1 MAITNPG
8 PGSPDPQPPPGAD
21 AFDVPSAN
29 WRLIGQMLEAG
40 RRDAS
45 AAGSGSSGIGAFLQH
60 PINTLLTWLAYV
72 VAWLLSKLLCV
83 VAFVMRLIT
92 SVDDAAAP
100 GLDAVVRA
108 SLEHVFQLPVGGTSP
123 RKVAGAL
130 NTEDTGRKL
139 GADIIAS
146 LTSGVGASSQLQ
158 PGSTA
163 AENFLAKLAHI
174 GIEGWVEGFI
184 GEAVSLGQFKAIM
197 ELTPIMAD
205 VLGLGRLSR
214 RVLAPPLKILVEDPY
229 TWKLNLAYRP
239 TLLAHDQAIREYLR
253 GAAGWDRAKLDDT
266 LGRQGFNA
274 AAIDAL
280 INLNTKR
287 LADSDVDY
295 LVARG
300 HWSQAQGVQAYRDV
314 GYDEAT
320 ANILLALAID
330 KRLDAHN
337 QELLNAQID
346 AFMNGE
352 IDAGALHD
360 AFTQSTM
367 PDGEKA
373 VAEAVAVM
381 KRQLNV
387 THLSLAQVET
397 LIKAHIMSV
406 DDLRVWMTRAN
417 YPEEE
422 QTLLELWLFGT
433 IESADQAAAAKLK
446 KQKDAAAAAIAKQ
459 QAAEQKAAAAA
470 AKAAVAGVSL
480 ANFQQLVKSGLRT
493 FDDYRAF
500 LSALGLKSPA
510 IQDLLDLLHQQI
522 TAQQTLEQKHSDLQA
537 AAAVKHLPLSQTE
550 AAVVAG
556 VLSIG
561 ELQKFMAA
569 SGYAADDINIVTAF
583 VQAKIDAA
591 KSSADARRKAAAA
604 LAARGL
610 SLADLERAVKL
621 GVLSM
626 DEYQATLTAVG
637 FAADAIAI
645 LTASLQAELTS
656 IQKTTAAAGDVSA
669 ALAAKG
675 ISLAQEQLLVKNG
688 LATLD
693 QYQAFL
699 TGQGYA
705 ADDAA
710 ALRSLLDLQLQQL
723 KAAAAAHQ
731 LATEKAA
738 AKSISL
744 AKEEEAV
751 IAGIRTMDDYQA
763 LLVDLGFNDLDQA
776 TLVALLQ
783 SRVAAAIAKAAAS
796 SPTTPAP

>member
-130 NTEDTGRKL
+130 NTADTGRKL

-146 LTSGVGASSQLQ
+146 LTSGVGGGSTLQ

-239 TLLAHDQAIREYLR
+239 TLLPHDQAVRQFLR
-253 GAAGWDRAKLDDT
+253 GRPTWDRAKLEEQ
-266 LGRQGFNA
+266 LGRQGYSA
-274 AAIDAL
+274 EAIDAL
-280 INLNTKR
+280 ININSKFIPQGDISYLDTHGLWSHDAAIQEMLDQGWDRARAETMLAMEQNRQIETYRRQFLQNNIDAFLSGDMDEVTFESAIEASGVPDFEKPWIRQIAEGKR
-287 LADSDVDY
+287 LANPS
-295 LVARG
+295 
-300 HWSQAQGVQAYRDV
+300 
-314 GYDEAT
+314 
-320 ANILLALAID
+320 
-330 KRLDAHN
+330 
-337 QELLNAQID
+337 
-346 AFMNGE
+346 
-352 IDAGALHD
+352 
-360 AFTQSTM
+360 
-367 PDGEKA
+367 
-373 VAEAVAVM
+373 
-381 KRQLNV
+381 
-387 THLSLAQVET
+387 HLSLAQVET
-397 LIKAHIMSV
+397 LIKAHIMTL
-406 DDLRVWMTRAN
+406 DDLRTWMTRAN
-417 YPEEE
+417 YPEDE

-433 IESADQAAAAKLK
+433 IETADQAAAAKIQ
-446 KQKDAAAAAIAKQ
+446 KQKDAIAAAIAKQ

-480 ANFQQLVKSGLRT
+480 ANFQQLVKTDLRT

-500 LSALGLKSPA
+500 LSALGLKAPA

-522 TAQQTLEQKHSDLQA
+522 TAQQTLDQKHSDLQA

-556 VLSIG
+556 VLTIG
-561 ELQKFMAA
+561 ELQTFMT
-569 SGYAADDINIVTAF
+569 SNGYAPADVNIVTAY

-591 KSSADARRKAAAA
+591 KSSADARQKAAAA

-610 SLADLERAVKL
+610 SLADVERAVKL

-626 DEYQATLTAVG
+626 DEYQATLTAAG
-637 FAADAIAI
+637 FTPDAIAI
-645 LTASLQAELTS
+645 LAASLAAELAAV
-656 IQKTTAAAGDVSA
+656 QKTTAAAGAVSA

-738 AKSISL
+738 QKNISL
-744 AKEEEAV
+744 ADEEKAV
-751 IAGIRTMDDYQA
+751 VAGIRTMDNYTA
-763 LLVDLGFNDLDQA
+763 LLVQLGFNELDQA
-776 TLVALLQ
+776 TLIALLQ
-783 SRVAAAIAKAAAS
+783 SRVAAAAAKAAAS
-796 SPTTPAP
+796 SPTTTPT